1 VSVYSFTPPFFLIGA
16 EQFFQTKQYNERA
29 ALIMLAFAKD
39 L

>member
-1 VSVYSFTPPFFLIGA
+1 VPVYLFTPLFFLIGA

-29 ALIMLAFAKD
+29 ALILLAFAKV